1 MEEDRGRRSTD
12 TVRCL
17 QCGIAYEKPFGG
29 GTEEQNPGCPA
40 CGYSGWIM
48 ASYRLADRGWVLPAR
63 LRSGG
68 DQPLHLLG
76 RWH

>member
-1 MEEDRGRRSTD
+1 MEEERGQRPTD
-12 TVRCL
+12 SVRCL

-48 ASYRLADRGWVLPAR
+48 ASYRLAERGWVLPAR
-63 LRSGG
+63 LRSVAG
-68 DQPLHLLG
+68 QPLRPLG